1 MKTIKLVFVFALL
14 LVVTGCAV
22 GNSYDYRKANASLP
36 LTGSGELGAGVVEMR
51 SYVLDGDKTP
61 NFIGLQRGGFG
72 NPFDVKTSSGKAM
85 TDDMTDVLSRAL
97 NSAGYTVKQ
106 LYFSSPDSAVVAD
119 IIVKENKEKNVILMV
134 KEWKTD
140 VMMNFR
146 LIYDLDFQVIDSQGN
161 VLASNT
167 LEGDEKLGGAGFES
181 QNSKSAVAAFETKIG
196 RLFNNPE
203 IIAALQN

>member
-22 GNSYDYRKANASLP
+22 GNIYDYRKANASLP

-146 LIYDLDFQVIDSQGN
+146 LIYDLDLQVIDSQGN

>member
-1 MKTIKLVFVFALL
+1 MKTIKLLFIFSLL
-14 LVVTGCAV
+14 IVVSGCAI
-22 GNSYDYRKANASLP
+22 GNKYDYSQANASLP

-146 LIYDLDFQVIDSQGN
+146 LIYDLDLQVIDSQGN

>member
-14 LVVTGCAV
+14 LVVTGCAI
-22 GNSYDYRKANASLP
+22 GNSYDYRQANASLP
-36 LTGSGELGAGVVEMR
+36 LTGSGELGVGVVEMR

-72 NPFDVKTSSGKAM
+72 NPFDVKTSSGKPM
-85 TDDMTDVLSRAL
+85 TDDMSDVLSRAL
-97 NSAGYTVKQ
+97 NSAGYTVNQ
-106 LYFSSPDSAVVAD
+106 LYFSSPDSAVIAD
-119 IIVKENKEKNVILMV
+119 IIVKGNKEKNVILMV

-146 LIYDLDFQVIDSQGN
+146 LIYDLDLQVVDSQGN
-161 VLASNT
+161 VLASNA
-167 LEGDEKLGGAGFES
+167 LEGDEKLSGAGFES
-181 QNSKSAVAAFETKIG
+181 QNSKSAAAAFETKLG

-203 IIAALQN
+203 ILAALQN